1 VHQQRK
7 GALRQVL
14 DRCEAAQPLNLVGA
28 SGIFRIEFDRNRPLQ
43 DALYR
48 NTYALMAQTSQ
59 TAACNRIH
67 EAEPRLGHRLLMTQ
81 DRVGADES
89 SLSRE
94 FLVHMLGMRREGVT
108 EAASSLRAV
117 CEGGGPT
124 GDRLKIRSCRI
135 SEGGPSV
142 FDGKAKKESL

>member
-1 VHQQRK
+1 
-7 GALRQVL
+7 
-14 DRCEAAQPLNLVGA
+14 
-28 SGIFRIEFDRNRPLQ
+28 LQ

-124 GDRLKIRSCRI
+124 GDRLKIHSCRI